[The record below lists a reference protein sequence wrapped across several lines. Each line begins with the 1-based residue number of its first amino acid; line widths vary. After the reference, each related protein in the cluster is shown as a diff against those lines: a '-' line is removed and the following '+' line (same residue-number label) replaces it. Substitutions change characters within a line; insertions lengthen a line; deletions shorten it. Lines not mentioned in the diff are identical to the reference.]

1 MTISLDTI
9 VLVISSVASIVL
21 TLILVNLVARN
32 NFLKVVLASIFSF
45 VFVIVFYLVLHFI
58 FIGGNL

>member
-1 MTISLDTI
+1 MTINLDTI
-9 VLVISSVASIVL
+9 VLVISSVASVIL

-32 NFLKVVLASIFSF
+32 NFLKVVLASIFSI

-58 FIGGNL
+58 FIGGDL

>member
-9 VLVISSVASIVL
+9 VLVISSVASIIL